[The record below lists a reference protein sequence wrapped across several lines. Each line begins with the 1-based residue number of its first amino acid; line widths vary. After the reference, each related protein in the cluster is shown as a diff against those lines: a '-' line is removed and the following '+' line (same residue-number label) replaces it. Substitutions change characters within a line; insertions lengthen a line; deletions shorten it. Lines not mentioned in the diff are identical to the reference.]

1 MKPASAACAAATDPR
16 PRASSAAVAKAKA
29 STFHVVARKQGQDIA
44 TKHDRVVAVDAHD
57 WTTDPLFNGAWMS
70 PRVGQI
76 SRSHSKLS
84 EPHGRVFF
92 AGSDL
97 SLEWPSYIEGAVE
110 TGARAAR
117 DVSSL
122 LGTTGDRPAATAATD
137 AEHA

>member
-1 MKPASAACAAATDPR
+1 LVSFTDTRTVDLTDHAEIERGLRQFVPD
-16 PRASSAAVAKAKA
+16 A
-29 STFHVVARKQGQDIA
+29 
-44 TKHDRVVAVDAHD
+44 RVVAVDAHD
-57 WTTDPLFNGAWMS
+57 WTKDPLFNGAWMS

-92 AGSDL
+92 AGSDV

-117 DVSSL
+117 EVSL
-122 LGTTGDRPAATAATD
+122 LLSKDRHRGATAAVTD
-137 AEHA
+137 AENS